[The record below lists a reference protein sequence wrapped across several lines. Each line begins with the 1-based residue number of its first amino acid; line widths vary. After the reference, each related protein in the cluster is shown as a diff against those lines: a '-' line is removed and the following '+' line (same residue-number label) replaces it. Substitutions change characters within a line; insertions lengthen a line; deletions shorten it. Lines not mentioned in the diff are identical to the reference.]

1 MENGVERYSIIIIS
15 PLTFQCQYILTD
27 LSNY

>member
-15 PLTFQCQYILTD
+15 FLTFQCQYILTD